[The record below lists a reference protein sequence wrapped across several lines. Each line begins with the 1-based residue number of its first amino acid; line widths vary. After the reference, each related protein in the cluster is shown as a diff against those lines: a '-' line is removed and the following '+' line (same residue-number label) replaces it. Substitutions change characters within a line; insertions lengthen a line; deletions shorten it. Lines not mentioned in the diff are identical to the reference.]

1 MAKATIRNTRSSSR
15 LGEQGNSENCSYLG
29 FSENPVTQKMPRA
42 TPSSILGDITNQQN
56 NTGNLGKTSL
66 HASKP
71 ARPGSAMISSSRPP
85 LPEASRFTPRN
96 ADTMQMD
103 KPAASPIHIEEGADN
118 PQCVAE
124 YVQDIYSYL
133 REEEESESLS
143 PDYMQ
148 DQSEINPKMRGI
160 LVDWLIE
167 VHLKYKLRNE
177 TLFLSV
183 KIIDQFLSKRRVARK
198 RLQLVGVACT
208 LVSAKYE
215 EIFPPELR
223 DLVYICDKAYSK
235 EEILQMEIEVLTTI
249 EFNLRPPTAIPF
261 LDRFC
266 RLNGCSE
273 SHKCL
278 VQYLIELALPEMKM
292 IKYRPSHMAAA
303 AVLLSNKL
311 LKRQPAWPAVLASH
325 SCYNEQ
331 QVRTCAKE
339 LCALLEAAPSASLQA
354 VRKKFSHPKF
364 QSVAKLSF

>member
-1 MAKATIRNTRSSSR
+1 MA
-15 LGEQGNSENCSYLG
+15 SENGSYLG
-29 FSENPVTQKMPRA
+29 IAEKPVPRA
-42 TPSSILGDITNQQN
+42 TPGNILGDITNQAN
-56 NTGNLGKTSL
+56 STGNLGKSGL

-71 ARPGSAMISSSRPP
+71 ARPGSALIASSRPP
-85 LPEASRFTPRN
+85 LPEASRVTPRIADMMHLDN
-96 ADTMQMD
+96 A
-103 KPAASPIHIEEGADN
+103 AASPAHVEEGMDN
-118 PQCVAE
+118 PQCVTE

-133 REEEESESLS
+133 REEEEGEKLN

-160 LVDWLIE
+160 LVDWLVE

-183 KIIDQFLSKRRVARK
+183 KLIDLFLSKRRVARK

-235 EEILQMEIEVLTTI
+235 EEILQMEIEVLTTV
-249 EFNLRPPTAIPF
+249 EFNLRPPTAVPF

-273 SHKCL
+273 QHRYL
-278 VQYLIELALPEMKM
+278 VQYLTELAMPEIKM
-292 IKYRPSHMAAA
+292 TKYTPSHLAAA

-311 LKRQPAWPAVLASH
+311 LKKQPAWPAAMASH
-325 SCYNEQ
+325 SGYSET

-339 LCALLEAAPSASLQA
+339 LCALLEAAPTASLQA